1 MSLQYNITD
10 YISNLEITEIINPQT
25 GKGYTINRYLG
36 EGGTGI
42 VYEVTSGDEHDA
54 MKMTIFIEDYRNEL
68 DVYNIISRDPNCHPL
83 IVCLYDAFEIEF
95 EVPVGV
101 LIIELMENTLADVT
115 VADDEVPS
123 FVLETLQAVIA
134 LHEAGIAHGDIKDG
148 NIYRNRSVMAG
159 EPRFKLG
166 DFSGSVI
173 NATTAQKRNDDQALA
188 TLFLELLY
196 HVNAY
201 TMGTPYFLHRELIYP
216 RRESDIPSDAL
227 ETMIRGMLD
236 PNINERW
243 TSEKAFEYMLSVI
256 QQ

>member
-1 MSLQYNITD
+1 MTLQYYITD
-10 YISNLEITEIINPQT
+10 YIANLEITEIINPQT
-25 GKGYTINRYLG
+25 GIGYTINRYLG

-42 VYEVTSGDEHDA
+42 VYEVTSGDEHRA
-54 MKMTIFIEDYRNEL
+54 MKLTTFIDDYRNEL
-68 DVYNIISRDPNCHPL
+68 DVYDIISRDPNCNPL

-101 LIIELMENTLADVT
+101 LIIELMANTLADVT
-115 VADDEVPS
+115 VVDEEVPS
-123 FVLETLQAVIA
+123 FILDTLQAVVV

-148 NIYRNRSVMAG
+148 NIYRNRLMMPG

-173 NATTAQKRNDDQALA
+173 NATPAQKRGDDQALA

-201 TMGTPYFLHRELIYP
+201 TMGVPYFLHRELIYP
-216 RRESDIPSDAL
+216 RRESDIPSDAI
-227 ETMIRGMLD
+227 ETMIRGMLN
-236 PNINERW
+236 PNVSERW
-243 TSEKAFEYMLSVI
+243 SSEKALDYILSVI
-256 QQ
+256 Q